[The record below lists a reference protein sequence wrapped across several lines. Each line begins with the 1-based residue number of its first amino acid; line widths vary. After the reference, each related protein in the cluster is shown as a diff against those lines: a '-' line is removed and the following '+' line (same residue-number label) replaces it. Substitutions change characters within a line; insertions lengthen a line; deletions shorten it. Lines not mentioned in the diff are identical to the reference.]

1 MFDPILLLI
10 SIVFMGIGMLV
21 SSRLKNKFATYSREL
36 LSSSFSGKDIAKK
49 MLNDNGIYDVT
60 ITAIDGQLTDHYNPI
75 NKTVNLSS
83 AVYNGQNVAAAAVAA
98 HECGHAIQHATAY
111 QWLTMRSTL
120 VPLVQISSTIMNFL
134 TFGLAF
140 VAFMIPNLTNAMLL
154 LFIVLQSIITLFS
167 IITLPVEV
175 DASQRALAWLDNSGI
190 TRGQENADA
199 KDALKW
205 AAYTYFVSALASIAT
220 LTYYGSIQIS
230 GDKLYLKKI

>member
-1 MFDPILLLI
+1 MFDPILLII

-36 LSSSFSGKDIAKK
+36 LSSGFSGKDIAKK
-49 MLNDNGIYDVT
+49 MLNDNVIYDVT

-111 QWLTMRSTL
+111 QWLTMRSAL
-120 VPLVQISSTIMNFL
+120 VPVVQISSTIMNFL

-175 DASQRALAWLDNSGI
+175 DASKRALAWLDNSGI

-220 LTYYGSIQIS
+220 LTYYIWRFLGNNRNN
-230 GDKLYLKKI
+230 D